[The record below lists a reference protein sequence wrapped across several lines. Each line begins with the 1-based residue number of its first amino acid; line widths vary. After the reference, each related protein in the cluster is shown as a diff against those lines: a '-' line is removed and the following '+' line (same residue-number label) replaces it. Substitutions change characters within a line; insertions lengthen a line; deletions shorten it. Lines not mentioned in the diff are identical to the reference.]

1 MKSSRI
7 KRLYPKKLAEQLAA
21 AQGTRREELLARAE
35 REASGTIGKMASKG
49 FRLAAR
55 LESGEGV
62 FVRDE
67 EIVGLHVQL
76 PSELYQRLARESARR
91 ETSKREIVIE
101 ALEKHLDALAG
112 RG

>member
-21 AQGTRREELLARAE
+21 ARGTSREELLARAD
-35 REASGTIGKMASKG
+35 REASGTIDKMESKG

-55 LESGEGV
+55 LETGEGV

-67 EIVGLHVQL
+67 EVVALHVQL
-76 PSELYQRLARESARR
+76 PQRLYERLAKESARR
-91 ETSKREIVIE
+91 ETSKRQIVIE
-101 ALEKHLDALAG
+101 ALEKLLD
-112 RG
+112 